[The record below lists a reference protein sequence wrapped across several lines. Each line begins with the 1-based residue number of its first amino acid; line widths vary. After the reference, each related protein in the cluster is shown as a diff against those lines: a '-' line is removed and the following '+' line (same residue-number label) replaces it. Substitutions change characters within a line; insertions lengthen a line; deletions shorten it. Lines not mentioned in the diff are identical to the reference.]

1 MKSPLTFSPM
11 MNCII
16 IDDEAHAIELLTL
29 HVTQTPFLKLV
40 GSASCTR
47 DALQLLNSES
57 VDLVFLDI
65 QMPEMTGI
73 EFLQVLGGRYRV
85 ILTTAFR
92 EYAIEGFEHQVVDYL
107 LKPIFFPRFLIA
119 AQRAMELHSATKD
132 NTEEFILVQTGY
144 KGKLVKIKLEDILYI
159 EAKGKY
165 ITFNTQEG
173 EPITSQLT
181 LGSIEEKLS
190 GERFMRI
197 HKSFIIALP
206 FIVMIHGN
214 LVQLQSAPLQIPIGQ
229 TYREVFMSQM
239 KGKVITNKDRED
251 PERPQDINM

>member
-1 MKSPLTFSPM
+1 M

-29 HVTQTPFLKLV
+29 HIAQTPFLKLT
-40 GSASCTR
+40 GSATR
-47 DALQLLNSES
+47 TKDALQLLNSAQ

-73 EFLQVLGGRYRV
+73 EFLQVLNGRYRV

-119 AQRAMELHSATKD
+119 AQRAFELHQTARD
-132 NTEEFILVQTGY
+132 NADDFILVKSGY
-144 KGKLVKIKLEDILYI
+144 KGKLVKIKIEDILYI
-159 EAKGKY
+159 EGKGKY
-165 ITFNTQEG
+165 ITFYTLEG
-173 EPITSQLT
+173 DPVTSQVN
-181 LGSIEEKLS
+181 LGNIEEKLS
-190 GERFMRI
+190 GDRFMRI

-206 FIVMIHGN
+206 FLVMIHGN
-214 LVQLQSAPLQIPIGQ
+214 TVQLGPSLLQVPIGQ
-229 TYREVFMSQM
+229 TYRERFMLQM
-239 KGKVITNKDRED
+239 KDKVVTNKEKEGTEEP
-251 PERPQDINM
+251 PE